1 MNRNYLDKLK
11 KHDSTG
17 YLWKKYNEMTIRERI
32 NFRKDMFGIFG
43 YTFPQTNNEEG
54 C

>member
-1 MNRNYLDKLK
+1 MNRNYLNKLK

-17 YLWKKYNEMTIRERI
+17 YLWKKFWELTIRERI
-32 NFRKDMFGIFG
+32 QYRKDMFGIFG
-43 YTFPQTNNEEG
+43 FTYSQINPEEG